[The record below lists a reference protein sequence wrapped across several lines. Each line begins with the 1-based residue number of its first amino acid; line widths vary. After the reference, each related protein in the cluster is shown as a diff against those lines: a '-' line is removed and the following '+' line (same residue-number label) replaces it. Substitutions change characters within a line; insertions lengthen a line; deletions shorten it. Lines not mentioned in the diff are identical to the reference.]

1 MRREVVGDQLTFV
14 ANRNLDTA
22 VVRRPEHVAAL
33 ADEAWALGAT
43 EVLRRRARCRPT
55 PRTAGSSTSLALI
68 TGPRAAARPRLPAR
82 RGRRR
87 RRPPAAS
94 SPREFLEA
102 ARDAGLGS
110 VPGTAA
116 RILDDDIR
124 ARLTGGTD
132 IPAARWIELITT
144 AHEVG
149 LRSTATMV
157 YGHVETPA
165 DQVAHLRTLA
175 AIQDRT
181 GGFTEMIAMP
191 IPPEALPAADC

>member
-1 MRREVVGDQLTFV
+1 M
-14 ANRNLDTA
+14 
-22 VVRRPEHVAAL
+22 
-33 ADEAWALGAT
+33 
-43 EVLRRRARCRPT
+43 
-55 PRTAGSSTSLALI
+55 
-68 TGPRAAARPRLPAR
+68 
-82 RGRRR
+82 
-87 RRPPAAS
+87 
-94 SPREFLEA
+94 
-102 ARDAGLGS
+102 
-110 VPGTAA
+110 PGTAA

-175 AIQDRT
+175 GDPGPHRRVHRDDRH
-181 GGFTEMIAMP
+181 AD
-191 IPPEALPAADC
+191 PAGSPASWGIS